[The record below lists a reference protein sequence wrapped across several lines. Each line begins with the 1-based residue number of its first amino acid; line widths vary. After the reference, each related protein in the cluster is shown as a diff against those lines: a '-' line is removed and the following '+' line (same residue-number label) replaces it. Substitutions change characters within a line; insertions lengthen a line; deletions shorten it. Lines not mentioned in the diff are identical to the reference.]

1 MENNSSTFNVEDEV
15 TNRVKEEKNS
25 LNTIQRRK
33 ANKIDH
39 TLRRSYLVQ
48 YFVEGKVK
56 VTRRRRRRY
65 RQLLDDRKEKRR

>member
-1 MENNSSTFNVEDEV
+1 LENNSSTFNVEDEV